1 MNEEQRVRD
10 EKRADADLL
19 RAIAPP
25 LLRWYGENARAMPW
39 RSDPAPYNVWV
50 SEIMLQQTRVE
61 AGRAYYLRFVDE
73 LPDVEALANVSDER
87 LMKLWEGL
95 GYYSRA
101 RNLKKA
107 AGIVMEQYGG
117 RIPER
122 AAELGALP
130 GIGPYTAGAIAS
142 IAFGES
148 VPAVDGNVLR
158 VLARL
163 LADPSDITKER
174 VKKAWADLLRQAI
187 PGDRPGD
194 FNQALMEV
202 GALVCIPGG
211 APRCGICPLAHLC
224 RARSAG
230 SAGALPVKSPGAARR
245 IRPRTLLLLVAGDT
259 VALRRRPDKGLLAG
273 LWELP
278 GAEGHLTE
286 REAFEQAKAWG
297 FAPASCEALPPARHV
312 FSHVEWD
319 LRAYRIRIDR
329 PQGTVPGPSQ
339 GAPRGTQRGEGAW
352 RFAGAAELADE
363 IALPAAFQS
372 YRPHLFSA
380 GDMDF
385 PRKLVYDGSA
395 ED

>member
-1 MNEEQRVRD
+1 MNEEQRVSD
-10 EKRADADLL
+10 GKRADADLL

-39 RSDPAPYNVWV
+39 RSNPAPYNVWV

-130 GIGPYTAGAIAS
+130 GIGPYTAGAVAS
-142 IAFGES
+142 IAFGEA

-163 LADPSDITKER
+163 LADPSDIGKDR
-174 VKKAWADLLRQAI
+174 VGRIWTDLLKQVI
-187 PGDRPGD
+187 PTERPGD

-211 APRCGICPLAHLC
+211 APRCGSCPLAGFC
-224 RARSAG
+224 RARAAG

-245 IRPRTLLLLVAGDT
+245 IRPRTVLLLVDGAT

-278 GAEGHLTE
+278 GVDGHLTA
-286 REAFEQAKAWG
+286 REALDLASDWG
-297 FAPASCEALPPARHV
+297 FDPAGAEDLPPARHI

-319 LRAYRIRIDR
+319 LRAFRIR
-329 PQGTVPGPSQ
+329 VE
-339 GAPRGTQRGEGAW
+339 PRQGEGTW
-352 RFAGAAELADE
+352 RFAGATELAAE

-372 YRPHLFSA
+372 YRPYLFSA

-385 PRKLVYDGSA
+385 PRQVVYDGSA